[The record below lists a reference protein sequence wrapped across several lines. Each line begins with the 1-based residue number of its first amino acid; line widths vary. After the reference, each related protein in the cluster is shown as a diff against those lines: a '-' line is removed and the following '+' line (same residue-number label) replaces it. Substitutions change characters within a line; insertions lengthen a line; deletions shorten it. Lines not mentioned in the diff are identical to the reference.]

1 MSAPRLVPLDR
12 PETPPRTL
20 SPRLRSQLVYFTS
33 AKGAPGVPPLGESE
47 YFFASGDVAKWLEDG
62 VLYLVSPLDTEH
74 ETEIELTE
82 EQEAFLGWLKANNV
96 QHAKVE
102 E

>member
-1 MSAPRLVPLDR
+1 MSAPRLLPLDR
-12 PETPPRTL
+12 PEIPPRPL

-33 AKGAPGVPPLGESE
+33 AQGAPGVPPLGESE
-47 YFFASGDVAKWLEDG
+47 YYFATDDVAQWLDEG
-62 VLYLVSPLDTEH
+62 VLYLVSPLDTDH

-82 EQEAFLGWLKANNV
+82 EQEAFLAWLQANKI